1 MVYSRYGVLMVR
13 LLLLLS
19 TVPLLAGCSD
29 SEVLRMRS
37 VGDRMY
43 DRGAKLVQ
51 HAWDELGQTLLD
63 QPVSTKQT
71 EPDVLSKVQMRLKWD
86 LALAEVDIQ
95 ASQHEETIILTGTVK
110 NDQQKQYALTLAEQ
124 TVGVKKVKDE
134 VKVQKDNPPATLKN
148 D

>member
-1 MVYSRYGVLMVR
+1 MVR
-13 LLLLLS
+13 PLLLLCTL
-19 TVPLLAGCSD
+19 PLLGGCSD

-63 QPVSTKQT
+63 QPVSTKPV

-86 LALAEVDIQ
+86 QALAEVDIQ
-95 ASQHEETIILTGTVK
+95 ASQQEETITLAGTVK

>member
-1 MVYSRYGVLMVR
+1 
-13 LLLLLS
+13 
-19 TVPLLAGCSD
+19 
-29 SEVLRMRS
+29 
-37 VGDRMY
+37 MY
-43 DRGAKLVQ
+43 DRGAKLALQ
-51 HAWDELGQTLLD
+51 AWDELGQTLLD
-63 QPVSTKQT
+63 QPVSTKPA

-86 LALAEVDIQ
+86 QTLAEVDIQ
-95 ASQHEETIILTGTVK
+95 ASQHEETITLTGTVK

>member
-1 MVYSRYGVLMVR
+1 MVR

>member
-1 MVYSRYGVLMVR
+1 MVR
-13 LLLLLS
+13 PLLLLCTL
-19 TVPLLAGCSD
+19 PLLAGCSD

-51 HAWDELGQTLLD
+51 HAWNELGQTLLD
-63 QPVSTKQT
+63 QPVSTKPV

-86 LALAEVDIQ
+86 QALAEVDIQ
-95 ASQHEETIILTGTVK
+95 ASQQEETITLAGTVK